1 MEASLNLLVPGDV
14 PWPLIFLFSSIRSS
28 NSHPDLLVTQHHHPT
43 FSDTHQSS
51 ILDFHFLSH
60 YSNIKGNHWT
70 HQLATC
76 IPYVQDS
83 ARKCKLVHNQCII
96 NSCWQSVP
104 LPCGHYKAIFIG
116 IPIARYNV
124 YTLASEQRQML
135 AQRLTVMGGGWNV
148 MGKRVGPSAI
158 TTLQVQIQIQIG
170 VQI

>member
-1 MEASLNLLVPGDV
+1 MHRLSS
-14 PWPLIFLFSSIRSS
+14 WWQFIPLHIAIPFLAPSGALIAIPTYYSS
-28 NSHPDLLVTQHHHPT
+28 NPPPNHFFRSQ
-43 FSDTHQSS
+43 QSS

-104 LPCGHYKAIFIG
+104 LPCGQYKAIFIG